1 MYLHMSLEFR
11 YLLHQELEE
20 AKMTIKF
27 LMKDLNPGF
36 HVQSL

>member
-20 AKMTIKF
+20 VKMTIKL

-36 HVQSL
+36 HVQ

>member
-20 AKMTIKF
+20 VKMTIKF
-27 LMKDLNPGF
+27 LIKDLNPGF
-36 HVQSL
+36 HLQSQ